1 MAALVKDGDVDASV
15 LEGLVPNEKRC
26 GAEGDACDRDELAD
40 PNVMGFDVVTAG
52 FDGVCGKL
60 SLFSLVLELGS
71 DAFFSFAAE
80 SRFDVS
86 DAAFISSCA
95 CSFLSAVGGLPK
107 ENPPIG
113 TWNVGGFVSEVG
125 CTADVFPSKND
136 LVALPANE
144 KPVLGSVGSWGLLC
158 SSRADLP
165 CVEVLESFV

>member
-144 KPVLGSVGSWGLLC
+144 KPVLGSVGS
-158 SSRADLP
+158 
-165 CVEVLESFV
+165 

>member
-26 GAEGDACDRDELAD
+26 GAEGDACDRDELAE

-71 DAFFSFAAE
+71 DPFFSFAAVSE
-80 SRFDVS
+80 FDMS

-95 CSFLSAVGGLPK
+95 CSFFSVVEGLPK
-107 ENPPIG
+107 EKPPTG
-113 TWNVGGFVSEVG
+113 TRNVGGFVSEIG

-136 LVALPANE
+136 RVVLPANE
-144 KPVLGSVGSWGLLC
+144 KPVLGSVGS
-158 SSRADLP
+158 
-165 CVEVLESFV
+165 